1 MSVAD
6 PVGFTYAF
14 GKLEQAIEE
23 LVGAGE
29 VKERLTRQIAPLRY
43 GRVSGGRT
51 APPLVAESVRR
62 IEGACRTIRLHWTRR
77 GY

>member
-23 LVGAGE
+23 LLISAE
-29 VKERLTRQIAPLRY
+29 IAK
-43 GRVSGGRT
+43 S
-51 APPLVAESVRR
+51 
-62 IEGACRTIRLHWTRR
+62 WW
-77 GY
+77 